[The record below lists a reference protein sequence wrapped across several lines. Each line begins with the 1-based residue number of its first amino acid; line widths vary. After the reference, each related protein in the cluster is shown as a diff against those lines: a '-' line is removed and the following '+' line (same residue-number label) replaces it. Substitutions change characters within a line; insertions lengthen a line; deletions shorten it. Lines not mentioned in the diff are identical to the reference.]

1 MHIIYTLTQMPVSV
15 VIKALK
21 WERLGKTGMTILSLN
36 AEEFLTQAFTTH
48 DFPKRMN
55 SPYKQQI

>member
-21 WERLGKTGMTILSLN
+21 WERLGRTGMAILSIN

-48 DFPKRMN
+48 DFPK
-55 SPYKQQI
+55 